1 MDIQR
6 VMDEIYAEIKKRK
19 ITGKNA
25 DYIPELKKVNPK
37 LLAISIYTING
48 EEYNV
53 GDFDEEVAIES
64 VSKVFS
70 LALALK
76 TVGTSKVSKM
86 IGTQQTF
93 SAFNSISAIE
103 DSPNHTINSF
113 ENGGAMSTTSIYY
126 DKNPKVY
133 EQKIFDNLGDFA
145 GRKITYSRKIYHSEM
160 SNIDHNLAIAHLLK
174 SYKKFYGEVLP
185 CVSAYT
191 KQCSALVTTQDIA
204 LMGATLANYGINPH
218 TKEQVLN
225 HKVLP
230 YILTHMAA
238 NGMYGYSETWM
249 TEIGVPAKS
258 GVGGIIL
265 IVVPNVMGIGIL
277 SPPLDEIGNSAKG
290 ILVAKELSKRLR
302 LGVYDRKKMHV

>member
-1 MDIQR
+1 MNIQH
-6 VMDEIYAEIKKRK
+6 VVEEIYAEIKKRK

-48 EEYNV
+48 EEYDV

-133 EQKIFDNLGDFA
+133 EQKIFDNLSDFA
-145 GRKITYSRKIYHSEM
+145 GRKITYSRKIYNSEM
-160 SNIDHNLAIAHLLK
+160 SHIDHNMAIAHLLK

-191 KQCSALVTTQDIA
+191 KQCSALVTTRDIA

-218 TKEQVLN
+218 TKEQVLS

-290 ILVAKELSKRLR
+290 ILIAKELSKRLR

>member
-1 MDIQR
+1 MDIQG
-6 VMDEIYAEIKKRK
+6 VIEEIHASIKKKK

-25 DYIPELKKVNPK
+25 DYIPELKKVNSN
-37 LLAISIYTING
+37 LLAISIYTIHG
-48 EEYNV
+48 DEYDV
-53 GDFDEEVAIES
+53 GDFDEEIAIES

-133 EQKIFDNLGDFA
+133 EKRIFYNLKSFA
-145 GRKITYSRKIYHSEM
+145 GKKIEYCRKTYNSEM

-174 SYKKFYGEVLP
+174 SYKKFYGEVFP

-218 TKEQVLN
+218 TKELVIS
-225 HKVLP
+225 HKMLP

-277 SPPLDEIGNSAKG
+277 SPPLDELGNSAKG
-290 ILVAKELSKRLR
+290 IMVAKELSKRLR